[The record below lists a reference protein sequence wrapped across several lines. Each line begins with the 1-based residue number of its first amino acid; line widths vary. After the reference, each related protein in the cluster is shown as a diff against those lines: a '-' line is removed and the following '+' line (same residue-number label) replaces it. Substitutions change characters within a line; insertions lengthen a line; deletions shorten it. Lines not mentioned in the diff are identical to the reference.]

1 VDIVTGFGWDA
12 IWIGSFVFGNASFYH
27 REMTNINKPNQDVHM
42 SALLTMSQIAE
53 RWQVSIETVKRRIRS
68 GQLPALKLGRCVR
81 VSPTCLVA
89 YENNRKLKP

>member
-1 VDIVTGFGWDA
+1 MGRDPDGG
-12 IWIGSFVFGNASFYH
+12 FVFGCASFYTKKMLKH
-27 REMTNINKPNQDVHM
+27 YEKREHENM
-42 SALLTMSQIAE
+42 SALLTMSQVAE
-53 RWQVSIETVKRRIRS
+53 RLQVSIETVKRRIRS

>member
-1 VDIVTGFGWDA
+1 MD
-12 IWIGSFVFGNASFYH
+12 
-27 REMTNINKPNQDVHM
+27 NINIEDVNEAV
-42 SALLTMSQIAE
+42 SPTKKTKKLLTMSQVAE

>member
-1 VDIVTGFGWDA
+1 MENNKLTK
-12 IWIGSFVFGNASFYH
+12 
-27 REMTNINKPNQDVHM
+27 INTLEPTINTAPLM
-42 SALLTMSQIAE
+42 TMSQVAE
-53 RWQVSIETVKRRIRS
+53 RWQLSIETVKRRIRS

>member
-1 VDIVTGFGWDA
+1 MENNKLTK
-12 IWIGSFVFGNASFYH
+12 
-27 REMTNINKPNQDVHM
+27 INTLEPTINTAPLM
-42 SALLTMSQIAE
+42 TMSQVAE

>member
-1 VDIVTGFGWDA
+1 
-12 IWIGSFVFGNASFYH
+12 
-27 REMTNINKPNQDVHM
+27 MTNNTLTKINTLEPTINTVP
-42 SALLTMSQIAE
+42 LLTMSQIAE
-53 RWQVSIETVKRRIRS
+53 RWRVSIETVKRRIRS